1 VATGSAAGR
10 REIPQLRHVCEAVIY
25 EHVFG
30 NADREVG
37 GVLVGKVAV
46 PGMMPVITGAI
57 PAIAADEQRATL
69 TFTQD
74 SWEHVHRVL
83 DRDFAGH
90 QIVGWYHSHPSF
102 GIFLSGH
109 DLFIHRNF
117 FAGAS
122 QIAFVVDPIGQ
133 EEGVFAWRKSKEDVD
148 LYFQQPT
155 PAGWYA
161 RTKDGKT
168 IPTRPSRVSEED
180 ALHEPE
186 DAEAFS
192 YPLIILAAALAAGF
206 IAAFV
211 VAYVVLSPGHGPHS
225 RHITTIPVA
234 PAKSK

>member
-1 VATGSAAGR
+1 VSSISAAGR
-10 REIPQLRHVCEAVIY
+10 CEIPQLRHICEAVIY

-37 GVLVGKVAV
+37 GVLIGKVAV
-46 PGMMPVITGAI
+46 PGLMPVITGAI

-83 DRDFAGH
+83 DRDFIGH

-117 FAGAS
+117 FGGLS
-122 QIAFVVDPIGQ
+122 QIAFVIDPVGQ
-133 EEGVFAWRKSKEDVD
+133 EEGVFAWRESTEDVD
-148 LYFQQPT
+148 LYVRQPT

-161 RTKDGKT
+161 RTKDGKSVA
-168 IPTRPSRVSEED
+168 RGPSQRVND
-180 ALHEPE
+180 
-186 DAEAFS
+186 DNGKGTDMFT
-192 YPLIILAAALAAGF
+192 YPLLILVAALVAGF
-206 IAAFV
+206 VASFLVASFVLGGGYGAPSKPTTTVPTNAA
-211 VAYVVLSPGHGPHS
+211 
-225 RHITTIPVA
+225 RTTP
-234 PAKSK
+234 K